1 MKSIKTYL
9 VALPLLLGF
18 LLTAPVQ
25 AAAINWTLSGVTF
38 DDGGTA
44 GGIFSTDSGTG
55 HLLSWDITTTTGS
68 ALSGFHYDGSN
79 SYLIVNRAGP
89 NFFTVVDLDN
99 TLFNNTRFF
108 SFAFVNPL
116 ILGGVNPLLTGF
128 DPSFSTSSWECDITC
143 DSFRAVTGGY
153 ATTIS
158 AVPEPETYAMMLA
171 GLGLL
176 GFAARRRKQAQA
188 A

>member
-1 MKSIKTYL
+1 MKSIKAYL

-44 GGIFSTDSGTG
+44 SGIFSTDSGTG
-55 HLLSWDITTTTGS
+55 GLLSWDITTTTGS
-68 ALSGFHYDGSN
+68 TLSGFHYDSSTSLLFGN
-79 SYLIVNRAGP
+79 DYFGP
-89 NFFTVVDLDN
+89 NSFIVAE
-99 TLFNNTRFF
+99 NNITRYIHF
-108 SFAFVNPL
+108 SFVNPL
-116 ILGGVNPLLTGF
+116 NVGGVNPLHTGF
-128 DPSFSTSSWECDITC
+128 NDLNLATSSWECDNC
-143 DSFRAVTGGY
+143 FALRAVTAGS
-153 ATTIS
+153 AISVS